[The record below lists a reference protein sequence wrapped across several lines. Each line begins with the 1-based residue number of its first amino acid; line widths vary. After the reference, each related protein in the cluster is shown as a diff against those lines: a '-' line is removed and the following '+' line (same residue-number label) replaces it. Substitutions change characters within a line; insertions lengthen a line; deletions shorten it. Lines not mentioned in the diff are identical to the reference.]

1 MNCFQIYVDFV
12 AHLEKLAAAVHP
24 LLDAPPVDVPG
35 ITARS
40 LRNRLAAVKTCI
52 PMVKC
57 GVSINAELR
66 KKKVFVVTT

>member
-1 MNCFQIYVDFV
+1 MNCFQVYEDFV

-35 ITARS
+35 ITAGS

-57 GVSINAELR
+57 GVSIQNQE
-66 KKKVFVVTT
+66 KKVFVVTK

>member
-1 MNCFQIYVDFV
+1 MDFV

-35 ITARS
+35 VAAGS
-40 LRNRLAAVKTCI
+40 LRKRLAAVKTCI

-57 GVSINAELR
+57 GVSIMHN
-66 KKKVFVVTT
+66 